1 MGQITFKTGTITFK
15 GATLSFKSN
24 HFWTLIGTFS
34 ENSAGGQGEDYFFS
48 GEADSD
54 ISTMIDIMED
64 IEPANNVPGYLAM
77 FYDTDSTLYYLFVST
92 Y

>member
-24 HFWTLIGTFS
+24 HFWTYIGSFS
-34 ENSAGGQGEDYFFS
+34 SDGQGEDYFFS
-48 GEADSD
+48 GAADGD
-54 ISTMIDIMED
+54 ISNMIDIMED
-64 IEPANNVPGYLAM
+64 IEPANNAPGLLAM